1 MGKSNYGTIQLRND
15 KTMATHT
22 ITQPSKE
29 ITRFARFLTVGAF
42 GTALDFGLL
51 AALKLAGLPTIL
63 ANSISFTAGVAN
75 NFTFNSLWTFSDRR
89 NGRWQARFFQF
100 LLVSLVGLALNNAIV
115 LLLEM
120 PLGAWIDNADF
131 GYAPA
136 KVIATGVVVFW
147 NYFANRN
154 WTFKYVAALSGG
166 ACKPPRSR
174 RADT

>member
-1 MGKSNYGTIQLRND
+1 
-15 KTMATHT
+15 MAAQTFDHS
-22 ITQPSKE
+22 SKE
-29 ITRFARFLTVGAF
+29 ITRFARFLTVGAL

-51 AALKLAGLPTIL
+51 AALKLAGLPTLL

-75 NFTFNSLWTFSDRR
+75 NFTWNSLWTFADRR
-89 NGRWQARFFQF
+89 NGNWQARFFQF

-115 LLLEM
+115 LLLEA
-120 PLGAWIDNADF
+120 PLGAMIGSTDF

-154 WTFKYVAALSGG
+154 WTF
-166 ACKPPRSR
+166 R
-174 RADT
+174 